1 MVKQKTTNE
10 IANLIQQILGRVCK
24 SKNCKTHIEEV
35 SIDVVRPR
43 YTVNRVQKYSGVVI
57 YRARVLCYVLTVNR
71 EQKQQQT
78 SESRQERL

>member
-10 IANLIQQILGRVCK
+10 IANLIQQILGCVCK

-43 YTVNRVQKYSGVVI
+43 YTVNRIQKYSGVVI
-57 YRARVLCYVLTVNR
+57 YR
-71 EQKQQQT
+71 
-78 SESRQERL
+78 